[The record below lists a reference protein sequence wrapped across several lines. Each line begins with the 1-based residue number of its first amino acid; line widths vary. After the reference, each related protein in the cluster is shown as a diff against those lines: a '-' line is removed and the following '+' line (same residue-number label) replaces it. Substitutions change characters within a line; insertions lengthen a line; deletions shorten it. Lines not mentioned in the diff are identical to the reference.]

1 MITSDDPA
9 IITCPI
15 IGGFPSQNPHHPRDF
30 DDIVRHGVDAAAAGA
45 AILHIHA
52 RTREGERT
60 QDPGV
65 YAELAT
71 AIRARAPE
79 VIVNF
84 TTGGSPGMSEDER
97 LGPLRAHPEL
107 ASLDCGSLNFG
118 PMVFENPPDFIERAA
133 GEMRD
138 AGVKPEIEC
147 FEAGMVVAG
156 ARLVERGLIDVPPLF
171 QLVLGVPGGAPARV
185 DTLCHLVA
193 LLPPGRDL
201 GGRRDRCAALR
212 RSWPRPSRWAATSGR
227 AWRTSRTSPAGASRR
242 PTRSWSRARRSSA
255 RASAGVSRRRR
266 RRGRSSI
273 SQDLEGLLRVG
284 TYHGLSP
291 AA

>member
-9 IITCPI
+9 VITCPI

-30 DDIVRHGVDAAAAGA
+30 DDIVRHGVDAAGAGA

-52 RTREGERT
+52 RTREGEPT

-65 YAELAT
+65 YEELAT
-71 AIRARAPE
+71 AIRAEAPE

-97 LGPLRAHPEL
+97 LGPLRAHPDL

-118 PMVFENPPDFIERAA
+118 PMVFENTPDFIERAA
-133 GEMRD
+133 SEMRD

-156 ARLVERGLIDVPPLF
+156 ARLVQRGLIEEPPLF

-193 LLPPGRDL
+193 LLPPGANWAAAAIGAPHFAL
-201 GGRRDRCAALR
+201 MAAALAMGGHIR
-212 RSWPRPSRWAATSGR
+212 TGMEDVAYVARGR
-227 AWRTSRTSPAGASRR
+227 FAETNAQLV
-242 PTRSWSRARRSSA
+242 SRAAQLCAGIGRPVATPAQA
-255 RASAGVSRRRR
+255 REILHLT
-266 RRGRSSI
+266 GR
-273 SQDLEGLLRVG
+273 
-284 TYHGLSP
+284 
-291 AA
+291 

>member
-1 MITSDDPA
+1 MIATDNAA

-30 DDIVRHGVDAAAAGA
+30 DDIVRHGADAAAAGA

-52 RTREGERT
+52 RTREGEPT

-65 YAELAT
+65 YEELAA
-71 AIRARAPE
+71 AIRAQAPE

-156 ARLVERGLIDVPPLF
+156 ARLVERGLIEAPPLF

-193 LLPPGRDL
+193 LLPPGANWAAAAIGAPHFAL
-201 GGRRDRCAALR
+201 MAAAL
-212 RSWPRPSRWAATSGR
+212 AMGGHI
-227 AWRTSRTSPAGASRR
+227 RTGMEDVAYVARGSFAETNAQLV
-242 PTRSWSRARRSSA
+242 SRAAQLCAGIGRPVATPAQA
-255 RASAGVSRRRR
+255 REILHLTG
-266 RRGRSSI
+266 
-273 SQDLEGLLRVG
+273 
-284 TYHGLSP
+284 P
-291 AA
+291 